1 MPRSPEKRAQ
11 PCLFVSAST
20 SRLRIPAMLP
30 LANSGETRC
39 ARNAQQLRHS
49 RSPDMQLPLAWR
61 EWWHHL
67 DAIAEHA
74 AEAAQPPGFRPRTA
88 AGPLP
93 PALADSQEI
102 PSVRFGR
109 NSAPTSDPLFPNRP
123 NPGTSTAEDLLVTL
137 AARVEAVEE
146 RCRIH
151 GCAAPTRSE
160 EHTSELQSRPH
171 LVCRLLLEKKKK

>member
-1 MPRSPEKRAQ
+1 MPGYLEKRAR

-30 LANSGETRC
+30 AGNSGETRC

-49 RSPDMQLPLAWR
+49 RSSYMQLPPAWR
-61 EWWHHL
+61 GWWHHL
-67 DAIAEHA
+67 DAIAERA

-88 AGPLP
+88 VGLLP

-109 NSAPTSDPLFPNRP
+109 NSAPISDHLFLNKP
-123 NPGTSTAEDLLVTL
+123 NPGTSTAGDFSVML
-137 AARVEAVEE
+137 AVRAEAVEE
-146 RCRIH
+146 RYRIH
-151 GCAAPTRSE
+151 GCAEPTQ
-160 EHTSELQSRPH
+160 LFP
-171 LVCRLLLEKKKK
+171 CGY

>member
-49 RSPDMQLPLAWR
+49 RSPYMQLPLAWR

-74 AEAAQPPGFRPRTA
+74 AEAAQPPDFRRRTA
-88 AGPLP
+88 AGLLP

-102 PSVRFGR
+102 PSVRFGT
-109 NSAPTSDPLFPNRP
+109 NSAPLSDHLFLNKPT
-123 NPGTSTAEDLLVTL
+123 PGTSTAGDFSVML
-137 AARVEAVEE
+137 AVRAEVVEE
-146 RCRIH
+146 RYRIH
-151 GCAAPTRSE
+151 RCAEPTQ
-160 EHTSELQSRPH
+160 LFQ
-171 LVCRLLLEKKKK
+171 CGY